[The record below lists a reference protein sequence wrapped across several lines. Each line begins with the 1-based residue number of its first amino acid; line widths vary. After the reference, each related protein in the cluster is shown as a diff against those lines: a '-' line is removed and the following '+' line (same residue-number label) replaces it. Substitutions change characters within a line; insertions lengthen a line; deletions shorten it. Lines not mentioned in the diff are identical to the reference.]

1 MKTID
6 TEQLAGAAQKSFALA
21 RDGRLSP
28 AQRANLLTQGMR
40 LRASLISALS
50 AEFADSVK
58 QVDEAN
64 QQLTTLNQVL
74 LDTATAIT
82 TIADT
87 IKQAAFAASLLEKLL
102 KKAVSVL

>member
-28 AQRANLLTQGMR
+28 SEQAGMLREGMR

-50 AEFADSVK
+50 AEFSDRIK
-58 QVDEAN
+58 LVDEAN
-64 QQLTTLNQVL
+64 QKLTDLNQHL
-74 LDTATAIT
+74 LDTTTAIT
-82 TIADT
+82 NIADT
-87 IKQAAFAASLLEKLL
+87 IKQAATAASLLEKLL
-102 KKAVSVL
+102 KKAVSVA

>member
-1 MKTID
+1 MKKID
-6 TEQLAGAAQKSFALA
+6 TEQLAGAAQKSFSMA
-21 RDGRLSP
+21 RDGRLTTV
-28 AQRANLLTQGMR
+28 QQTNMLTQGMR

-64 QQLTTLNQVL
+64 QQLADLNTWL
-74 LDTATAIT
+74 TETNTAIT
-82 TIADT
+82 KIADT
-87 IKQAAFAASLLEKLL
+87 IKQATTTASLVEKLL

>member
-1 MKTID
+1 MKKID

-21 RDGRLSP
+21 RDGRLKP
-28 AQRANLLTQGMR
+28 AQQTNMLTQGMR

-64 QQLTTLNQVL
+64 RQLTALNTTLA
-74 LDTATAIT
+74 DTATAIT
-82 TIADT
+82 NITDT
-87 IKQAAFAASLLEKLL
+87 IKQAATAALLLEKLL
-102 KKAVSVL
+102 TKAVSVL

>member
-1 MKTID
+1 MKNID
-6 TEQLAGAAQKSFALA
+6 TEQLAGAAQKSFSLA

-28 AQRANLLTQGMR
+28 AEQASMLTEGMR
-40 LRASLISALS
+40 LRASLISFLS

-64 QQLTTLNQVL
+64 QRLTELNQNL
-74 LDTATAIT
+74 SDTNTAIKNIT
-82 TIADT
+82 DT
-87 IKQAAFAASLLEKLL
+87 IKQAASAASLLEKLL

>member
-1 MKTID
+1 MKKID
-6 TEQLAGAAQKSFALA
+6 TEQLAGAAQKSFTLA
-21 RDGRLSP
+21 RDGRLST
-28 AQRANLLTQGMR
+28 AQQSNMLTQGMR

-58 QVDEAN
+58 QVDAAN
-64 QQLTTLNQVL
+64 QQLTDLNKTL

-82 TIADT
+82 NIADT
-87 IKQAAFAASLLEKLL
+87 IKQTASAATLLEKLL